1 MNSHSLA
8 EWLYLLYPRRATEI
22 KLLAYTFLELLFL
35 GVVELYHQEVKQ
47 REPVSRHQRRTQVF
61 IRSRKDARPYDYLP
75 HQRVMIEQLWKV
87 QPTSFAYYL
96 GSIEKS
102 LEGIDYREEYVRRPL
117 SKKKV
122 IRHTPQFLASLGV
135 KNAEWNQQVKAFRNY
150 AKGISVEDLHKWEE
164 VVRTL
169 GPLTYILADEQ
180 YVGEKVYA
188 ALKGHRLSWASVQ
201 ASQWYKCPSLNG
213 VGEGYRELVFPE
225 VDVPVMLYTFE
236 NTKPR
241 LRSKKGAGVGD
252 DYTFVDSYLDDR
264 FYL

>member
-8 EWLYLLYPRRATEI
+8 EWLYLLYPQRATEI

-35 GVVELYHQEVKQ
+35 GSVELYHQEVKQ
-47 REPVSRHQRRTQVF
+47 RGPVSRHQRRTQVF

-75 HQRVMIEQLWKV
+75 HQLVMMEQLWKV

-96 GSIEKS
+96 GSIEKA

-117 SKKKV
+117 RKKKL
-122 IRHTPQFLASLGV
+122 IQHTPQFLASLGV
-135 KNAEWNQQVKAFRNY
+135 KNAEWKQQVKAFRDY
-150 AKGISVEDLHKWEE
+150 AKGISVEDPHKWEE
-164 VVRTL
+164 AVHTL
-169 GPLTYILADEQ
+169 GPLAYILADEP
-180 YVGEKVYA
+180 YVGEKVYDS
-188 ALKGHRLSWASVQ
+188 LKGHRLSWASVQ

-213 VGEGYRELVFPE
+213 VGYADGELVFPE

-241 LRSKKGAGVGD
+241 LRSKKGAGVDDGD
-252 DYTFVDSYLDDR
+252 TFLDTYLDDH
-264 FYL
+264 FYS